1 MVIVILFQFFVSLL
15 AKISLIIVCVLRPLT
30 SYFSQFLM
38 GQNGIFTGMG
48 LYRNTSTKTLLTLKY
63 PIKIV
68 WTLLTSLSVAGLC
81 QVFDEGF
88 ELGGKN
94 IIALWAVVW

>member
-1 MVIVILFQFFVSLL
+1 
-15 AKISLIIVCVLRPLT
+15 
-30 SYFSQFLM
+30 M

-48 LYRNTSTKTLLTLKY
+48 LYRNTSTRTLLTLKY

-88 ELGGKN
+88 RLGGKN
-94 IIALWAVVW
+94 SIALWAVVWWVESKVEICAEGTID

>member
-1 MVIVILFQFFVSLL
+1 ME
-15 AKISLIIVCVLRPLT
+15 VCVLT
-30 SYFSQFLM
+30 FYHFQFLM

-68 WTLLTSLSVAGLC
+68 WTLLTSLSVAGLY
-81 QVFDEGF
+81 QVSDEGYR
-88 ELGGKN
+88 LGGKN
-94 IIALWAVVW
+94 FIALWAVVWWVELKVEICARGTFD